1 MDVAV
6 IDWKDSKF
14 EKDNLYEDIN
24 APQWIDFSHDD
35 PPVDDEAWFCRP
47 DCNHPKTV
55 EDFFRQRTPD
65 SAKLQRSASV
75 SEIRQL
81 GDRLWRDAALK
92 KRGFP
97 SNTDSKSTKSV
108 QDSENQNPNF
118 STPPPNHKAR
128 SIKEMIKSSSEK
140 NDGENGFLV
149 KEEPPRVLKSTL
161 SARNLFAGRD
171 ILNQVTEFCNEMK
184 RLATRAK
191 DNGEKEIAKKVPVAI
206 KKQEVGVLQES
217 KNDRKPLL
225 EVKKEKYEE
234 TEKASNAKQK
244 LIRKKMNDESEN
256 TPIALNIK
264 SIRGKDEERVLQIR
278 TNPPSPQCFSA
289 NNGATK
295 AAPPKPFRLRPQERG
310 ILQEIEKTSSKEVKK
325 GNTNQTAPV
334 SVSSPQN
341 EAKGYFTKNLLGNAY
356 WGTFSLI
363 KMAVVIVMCKILG
376 LWLFAIVTEVSS
388 S

>member
-24 APQWIDFSHDD
+24 APQWIDFSDDD

-65 SAKLQRSASV
+65 SSKLQRSASV
-75 SEIRQL
+75 SEIPKL
-81 GDRLWRDAALK
+81 GDRFWRDAALK

-118 STPPPNHKAR
+118 STPPNHKAK

-140 NDGENGFLV
+140 NHVEDGFLV
-149 KEEPPRVLKSTL
+149 KEEPPRVLKSSL

-191 DNGEKEIAKKVPVAI
+191 DNGEKEIAKKDVVAT
-206 KKQEVGVLQES
+206 KKQEMGVLQES
-217 KNDRKPLL
+217 KNERMPLL
-225 EVKKEKYEE
+225 EVKKEKYAEM
-234 TEKASNAKQK
+234 EKYSNVKEKK
-244 LIRKKMNDESEN
+244 LTRKNTSGESEN
-256 TPIALNIK
+256 EPISLNVK

-289 NNGATK
+289 NNGPIKAT
-295 AAPPKPFRLRPQERG
+295 PPRPFRLRPQERG
-310 ILQEIEKTSSKEVKK
+310 MLQEREKSSIKEVKK
-325 GNTNQTAPV
+325 GNTNQAAPV
-334 SVSSPQN
+334 STTQN
-341 EAKGYFTKNLLGNAY
+341 EAKGLDVFWIFKPCTL
-356 WGTFSLI
+356 
-363 KMAVVIVMCKILG
+363 
-376 LWLFAIVTEVSS
+376 SS
-388 S
+388 